1 MDDLQQSIFKTL
13 TFFDLFSYP
22 LTSWEI
28 YKWLYNP
35 TEKYSYQIILDKLIE
50 LEQINKLNHN
60 QGFYFLLDQ
69 ENDLVKTRLLNYSLA
84 QVKYRRAQKFVK
96 IISCFPWIKAV
107 CVCNNLAY
115 NNAKEE
121 SDIDLFIITAPKR
134 MWLSRLLVVGFLKI
148 IHSRPNQNNKQDT
161 IDTAFFAT
169 TESLNFSDLVL
180 KNEDPYFTYWL
191 EQLVPLYGPLSFA
204 EKVRTANS
212 WLQKTLPNA
221 VGVSSIMN
229 RQKIT
234 SQKSWE
240 RKPCKIF
247 NWLEALAKTI
257 QLLIMPEQLKNTAKE
272 NNTDVV
278 MNERWLKFHS
288 PDKRVEYKN
297 SWRQNLSAH

>member
-1 MDDLQQSIFKTL
+1 MDDLQQSIFKTVA
-13 TFFDLFSYP
+13 FFDLFSYP

-28 YKWLYNP
+28 FKWLYNP
-35 TEKYSYQIILDKLIE
+35 AEKYSYQTVLTKILE
-50 LEQINKLNHN
+50 LEKENKLNHN
-60 QGFYFLLDQ
+60 QGFYFLPQ

-84 QVKYRRAQKFVK
+84 QVKYRRAKKFVK
-96 IISCFPWIKAV
+96 VISYFPWIKAI

-169 TESLNFSDLVL
+169 TNSLNFSDLIL
-180 KNEDPYFTYWL
+180 KDEDPYFTYWL

-204 EKVRTANS
+204 EKVREANS
-212 WLQKTLPNA
+212 WLQKTLPNTN
-221 VGVSSIMN
+221 GVSSIMN
-229 RQKIT
+229 RQKII
-234 SQKSWE
+234 SEKSWE
-240 RKPCKIF
+240 HKPYKIF

-257 QLLIMPEQLKNTAKE
+257 QLQIMPEQLKTTAKE
-272 NNTDVV
+272 NNTGVV

-288 PDKRVEYKN
+288 PDKRMEYKN
-297 SWRQNLSAH
+297 SWQKKYETN